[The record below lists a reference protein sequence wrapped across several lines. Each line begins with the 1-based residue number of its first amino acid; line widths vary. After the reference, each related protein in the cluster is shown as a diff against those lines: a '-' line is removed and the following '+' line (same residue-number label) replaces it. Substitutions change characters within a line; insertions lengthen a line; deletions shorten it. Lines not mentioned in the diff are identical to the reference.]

1 MKTYKIAII
10 TDNDRYLGFRL
21 GSFSY
26 IYNAKDSIECKSLIC
41 QLTAEKD
48 YGIILVADK
57 FISTTDQE
65 MQLLLA
71 RSFPLII
78 MVPTSS
84 NNKEENSHERILE
97 LIKRSIGYTIKF

>member
-26 IYNAKDSIECKSLIC
+26 IFGAKDILECKSLIYH
-41 QLTAEKD
+41 LTDEKD

-57 FISTTDQE
+57 FISDTDQE
-65 MQLLLA
+65 MQLLL
-71 RSFPLII
+71 SKNFPLLII
-78 MVPTSS
+78 IPASS
-84 NNKEENSHERILE
+84 SKREENPRQRILE
-97 LIKRSIGYTIKF
+97 LIRRSIGYTIKL